1 MKNNSYRK
9 TTVGKYAYLTKKVMH
24 KKNRHINKTIAR
36 EVF

>member
-9 TTVGKYAYLTKKVMH
+9 TTTGKYAYLTKKVLS
-24 KKNRHINKTIAR
+24 KKNRHINKTIAK